1 MSGELSA
8 LRSRPLIALLTAEGI
23 SSLGSQ
29 MTFLAL
35 PWFVLVTTGSAAKMS
50 VVLAVEILPIAL
62 LGIPSG
68 ALVARL
74 GARTTMVLGDAG
86 RAPLML
92 AIPLLHE
99 AGLLSFPLLLVCV
112 FALGCFFAPYFSSQ
126 RLILPELVG
135 DDEATVAQA
144 NAVVEGTQ
152 RATAL
157 LGPALAGILIAV
169 IGAANVLYVDA
180 ASYFI
185 SFLILVTL
193 VPRRPPVPQSDD
205 SRGLLAGIRFVFRD
219 RLLRLLSVT
228 ALFLNMFGQML
239 SASLPVLAYEEFNRS
254 SRVAGVFFAAFG
266 AGSLVGVALALKLV
280 PRYDPIRL
288 GAVSIVA
295 LTVPIPLLGLPL
307 PAGAVVAV
315 LFTSAIFG
323 PLVNAPLIG
332 VLTMR
337 TPEALRPK
345 VMTGVLTMALLAGP
359 IGLVIVGPLLASWGP
374 RPVLLFVA
382 LGQFLATLPFA
393 FFALRRGRQE
403 APVTLEAA

>member
-1 MSGELSA
+1 M
-8 LRSRPLIALLTAEGI
+8 LRTRGLIALLSAEAI
-23 SSLGSQ
+23 SSLGAQ

-50 VVLAVEILPIAL
+50 LVLAVELLPVAL

-68 ALVARL
+68 IVISKW
-74 GARTTMVLGDAG
+74 GARKTMVVGDAA

-92 AIPLLHE
+92 AIPLLQE
-99 AGLLSFPLLLVCV
+99 AGWLSFPVLLACV
-112 FALGCFFAPYFSSQ
+112 FAMGCFLAPYFSAQ

-135 DDEATVAQA
+135 DDESTVAQA

-157 LGPALAGILIAV
+157 LGPSLAGILIAV

-180 ASYFI
+180 VTYFI

-193 VPRRPPVPQSDD
+193 VPKRPPVEATEESG
-205 SRGLLAGIRFVFRD
+205 GLLAGIRFLFRD
-219 RLLRLLSVT
+219 RLLRVLTVT

-239 SASLPVLAYEEFNRS
+239 VASLPVLAFDEFDGS
-254 SRVAGVFFAAFG
+254 STIAGLFFAAFG
-266 AGSLVGVALALKLV
+266 AGAVVGSILAIKLV
-280 PRYDPIRL
+280 PKFDPIRL
-288 GAVSIVA
+288 GAVA
-295 LTVPIPLLGLPL
+295 LVCLTIPIPLLGLPI
-307 PAGAVVAV
+307 PAGAVMLV
-315 LFTSAIFG
+315 LFVGSIFG

-332 VLTMR
+332 LLTMR

-359 IGLVIVGPLLASWGP
+359 IGLVVVGPLLQDWGP
-374 RPVLLFVA
+374 RPVLLVVA
-382 LGQFLATLPFA
+382 AGQFLASLPFA
-393 FFALRRGRQE
+393 IVAFRRRE
-403 APVTLEAA
+403 PTAPVTLEAA

>member
-1 MSGELSA
+1 
-8 LRSRPLIALLTAEGI
+8 
-23 SSLGSQ
+23 

-50 VVLAVEILPIAL
+50 IVLAVEILPIAL

-68 ALVARL
+68 ALVAKL

-112 FALGCFFAPYFSSQ
+112 FALGCFIAPYFSSQ

-144 NAVVEGTQ
+144 NAIVEGTQ

-180 ASYFI
+180 ASYLV

-193 VPRRPPVPQSDD
+193 VPRRPPVAESEDA
-205 SRGLLAGIRFVFRD
+205 RGLLAGIRFLFRD
-219 RLLRLLSVT
+219 PLLRVLAVT

-239 SASLPVLAYEEFNRS
+239 SASLPVLAFDEYNES
-254 SRVAGVFFAAFG
+254 SKIAGLFFAAFG
-266 AGSLVGVALALKLV
+266 AGSLVGVVLAIRLV
-280 PRYDPIRL
+280 PRFDPIRL
-288 GAVSIVA
+288 GAVALVA

-307 PAGAVVAV
+307 PAAAVIMV
-315 LFTSAIFG
+315 LFTSSIFG

-359 IGLVIVGPLLASWGP
+359 IGLVVVGPLLATWGP

-382 LGQFLATLPFA
+382 VGQFLASLPFA
-393 FFALRRGRQE
+393 FVALRRRQE
-403 APVTLEAA
+403 TAPVTLEAA

>member
-1 MSGELSA
+1 
-8 LRSRPLIALLTAEGI
+8 
-23 SSLGSQ
+23 
-29 MTFLAL
+29 
-35 PWFVLVTTGSAAKMS
+35 
-50 VVLAVEILPIAL
+50 
-62 LGIPSG
+62 
-68 ALVARL
+68 
-74 GARTTMVLGDAG
+74 MVLGDAG

-99 AGLLSFPLLLVCV
+99 AGLLSFPLLLLCV
-112 FALGCFFAPYFSSQ
+112 FAIGCFIAPYFSAQ

-180 ASYFI
+180 ASYLI

-193 VPRRPPVPQSDD
+193 VPRRPPVAESDD
-205 SRGLLAGIRFVFRD
+205 SRGLLAGIRF
-219 RLLRLLSVT
+219 LLRDPLLRMLSVT

-239 SASLPVLAYEEFNRS
+239 SASLPVLAYEDFDRS
-254 SRVAGVFFAAFG
+254 STVAGLFFAAFG
-266 AGSLVGVALALKLV
+266 AGSLVGVVLALKLV
-280 PRYDPIRL
+280 PRFDPIRL
-288 GAVSIVA
+288 GAVAIVA

-337 TPEALRPK
+337 TRGAPSEGDDGRAHDGAPGRSDRAGHRRAAARVVGAATRAVFRRAGTVPGHAAVRILR
-345 VMTGVLTMALLAGP
+345 A
-359 IGLVIVGPLLASWGP
+359 PLRSGTSAYHARSC
-374 RPVLLFVA
+374 
-382 LGQFLATLPFA
+382 LAT
-393 FFALRRGRQE
+393 RGS
-403 APVTLEAA
+403 ATVP

>member
-1 MSGELSA
+1 
-8 LRSRPLIALLTAEGI
+8 
-23 SSLGSQ
+23 

-50 VVLAVEILPIAL
+50 LVLAVEILPVAL

-68 ALVARL
+68 ALIARL
-74 GARTTMVLGDAG
+74 GARTTMVVSDAA

-99 AGLLSFPLLLVCV
+99 AGALTFPVLLVFV
-112 FALGCFFAPYFSSQ
+112 FALGSFMAPYFSAQ

-135 DDEATVAQA
+135 DDERTVGQA

-157 LGPALAGILIAV
+157 LGPSLAGVLIALM
-169 IGAANVLYVDA
+169 GATNVLYLDA

-193 VPRRPPVPQSDD
+193 VPRRPPVAESEDA
-205 SRGLLAGIRFVFRD
+205 RGLLAGIRF
-219 RLLRLLSVT
+219 LLRDPLLRVLALT

-239 SASLPVLAYEEFNRS
+239 SASLPVLAFEEFDES
-254 SRVAGVFFAAFG
+254 STIAGLFFAAFG
-266 AGSLVGVALALKLV
+266 AGALLGAILAVKLV
-280 PRYDPIRL
+280 PKFDPIRL
-288 GAVSIVA
+288 GAVGLVA
-295 LTVPIPLLGLPL
+295 FTLPLPLLGLPL
-307 PAGAVVAV
+307 PAAAVIVVVFTAAV
-315 LFTSAIFG
+315 FG
-323 PLVNAPLIG
+323 PIINAPLIG

-345 VMTGVLTMALLAGP
+345 VMTGLLTMALLAGP
-359 IGLVIVGPLLASWGP
+359 LGLLVVGPLLGAWGP

-382 LGQFLATLPFA
+382 VGQFLASLPFA
-393 FFALRRGRQE
+393 FVALRRREPQP
-403 APVTLEAA
+403 PVTLEAA

>member
-1 MSGELSA
+1 VSGERSA

-50 VVLAVEILPIAL
+50 IVLATEILPIAL

-68 ALVARL
+68 ALVAKL

-92 AIPLLHE
+92 AIPLLQQ

-112 FALGCFFAPYFSSQ
+112 FAIGCFIAPYFSAQ

-135 DDEATVAQA
+135 DDERTVGQA

-157 LGPALAGILIAV
+157 LGPALAGILIAL

-180 ASYFI
+180 ASYLI

-193 VPRRPPVPQSDD
+193 VPRRPPVAETEDAH
-205 SRGLLAGIRFVFRD
+205 GLLAGIRFIFRD
-219 RLLRLLSVT
+219 PLLRILAIT

-239 SASLPVLAYEEFNRS
+239 SASLPVLAYEDFDRS
-254 SRVAGVFFAAFG
+254 ATVAGLFFAAFG
-266 AGSLVGVALALKLV
+266 AGSLVGVVLALKLV
-280 PRYDPIRL
+280 PRFDPIRL

-393 FFALRRGRQE
+393 FFALRRGREE
-403 APVTLEAA
+403 APVTLEAT

>member
-1 MSGELSA
+1 M
-8 LRSRPLIALLTAEGI
+8 LRSRPLVALLTAEAV

-35 PWFVLVTTGSAAKMS
+35 PWFVLVTTGSATKMS
-50 VVLAVEILPIAL
+50 IVLAVEILPIAL

-68 ALVARL
+68 ALVAKL

-99 AGLLSFPLLLVCV
+99 VGLLSFPLLLVCV
-112 FALGCFFAPYFSSQ
+112 FAVGCFIAPYFSAQ

-135 DDEATVAQA
+135 DDERTVGQA
-144 NAVVEGTQ
+144 NAIVEGTQ

-157 LGPALAGILIAV
+157 LGPSVAGVLIAI
-169 IGAANVLYVDA
+169 IGASNVLYVDA

-193 VPRRPPVPQSDD
+193 VPRRPPIAETEDAH
-205 SRGLLAGIRFVFRD
+205 GLLAGIRFIFRD
-219 RLLRLLSVT
+219 PLLRILAIT

-239 SASLPVLAYEEFNRS
+239 SASLPVLAFDEYDES
-254 SRVAGVFFAAFG
+254 SKIAGLFFAAFG
-266 AGSLVGVALALKLV
+266 AGSLLGAILAVKLV
-280 PRYDPIRL
+280 PKFDPIRL
-288 GAVSIVA
+288 GAVSLVA

-307 PAGAVVAV
+307 PAAAVIAV
-315 LFTSAIFG
+315 LFVGAIFG

-345 VMTGVLTMALLAGP
+345 VMTGVITMALLAGP
-359 IGLVIVGPLLASWGP
+359 IGLLVVGPLLGSWGP

-382 LGQFLATLPFA
+382 VGQFLASLPFA
-393 FFALRRGRQE
+393 FVALRGGRQQ
-403 APVTLEAA
+403 APLPAEAA

>member
-1 MSGELSA
+1 MPEERSV
-8 LRSRPLIALLTAEGI
+8 LRSRPLVALLSAEAI

-50 VVLAVEILPIAL
+50 IVLAVEILPVAL

-68 ALVARL
+68 ALIARL

-92 AIPLLHE
+92 AIPLLHQ
-99 AGLLSFPLLLVCV
+99 GGVLTFPLLLVFV
-112 FALGCFFAPYFSSQ
+112 FALGCFIAPYFSAQ

-135 DDEATVAQA
+135 DDEQTVGQA
-144 NAVVEGTQ
+144 NAIVEGTQ

-157 LGPALAGILIAV
+157 LGPSTAGVLIAV
-169 IGAANVLYVDA
+169 IGATNVLYVDA

-185 SFLILVTL
+185 SFLVLVTL
-193 VPRRPPVPQSDD
+193 VPRKPPVAESEDAH
-205 SRGLLAGIRFVFRD
+205 GMLAGIRFLFRD
-219 RLLRLLSVT
+219 PLLRILAIT

-239 SASLPVLAYEEFNRS
+239 SASLPVLAFDEYDES
-254 SRVAGVFFAAFG
+254 SAVAGLFFAAFG
-266 AGSLVGVALALKLV
+266 AGSLLGAILAIKLV
-280 PRYDPIRL
+280 PKFDPIRL
-288 GAVSIVA
+288 GAVALVG

-307 PAGAVVAV
+307 PAAAVILV
-315 LFTSAIFG
+315 LFVGAIFG

-332 VLTMR
+332 VLTVR

-345 VMTGVLTMALLAGP
+345 VMTGVITMAMLAGP
-359 IGLVIVGPLLASWGP
+359 IGLLVVGPLLGAWGP

-382 LGQFLATLPFA
+382 VGQFLATLPFA
-393 FFALRRGRQE
+393 FVALRRREPTG
-403 APVTLEAA
+403 PVTLEAA

>member
-1 MSGELSA
+1 M
-8 LRSRPLIALLTAEGI
+8 LRNRGLVPLLTAEAI

-35 PWFVLVTTGSAAKMS
+35 PWFVLVTTGSAARMS
-50 VVLAVEILPIAL
+50 IVLAVELLPVAL

-68 ALVARL
+68 MVISKW
-74 GARTTMVLGDAG
+74 GARKTMVVGDAA

-92 AIPLLHE
+92 AIPLLQE
-99 AGLLSFPLLLVCV
+99 AGRLSFPVLLACV
-112 FALGCFFAPYFSSQ
+112 FALGCFLAPYFSAQ

-135 DDEATVAQA
+135 DDESTVAQA

-157 LGPALAGILIAV
+157 LGPSLAGILIAV

-180 ASYFI
+180 FTYFI
-185 SFLILVTL
+185 SFLILVSF
-193 VPRRPPVPQSDD
+193 VPKRPPVEATEES
-205 SRGLLAGIRFVFRD
+205 GGVLAGIRFVLRD
-219 RLLRLLSVT
+219 RLLRVLAVT

-239 SASLPVLAYEEFNRS
+239 AASLPVLAFDEFDGS
-254 SRVAGVFFAAFG
+254 STIAGLFFAAFG
-266 AGSLVGVALALKLV
+266 AGAVVGSILAIKLV

-288 GAVSIVA
+288 GAVA
-295 LTVPIPLLGLPL
+295 LVCLTIPIPLLGLPL
-307 PAGAVVAV
+307 PAGAVILV
-315 LFTSAIFG
+315 LFVGSIFG

-345 VMTGVLTMALLAGP
+345 VMTGVLTTALLAGP
-359 IGLVIVGPLLASWGP
+359 IGLVVVGPLLQNWGP

-382 LGQFLATLPFA
+382 AGQLLASLPFA
-393 FFALRRGRQE
+393 FVAFRRRE
-403 APVTLEAA
+403 PTPPVTLEAA

>member
-1 MSGELSA
+1 M
-8 LRSRPLIALLTAEGI
+8 LRTRGLIALLSAEAI
-23 SSLGSQ
+23 SSLGAQ

-50 VVLAVEILPIAL
+50 LVLAVELLPVAL

-68 ALVARL
+68 MVISKW
-74 GARTTMVLGDAG
+74 GARKTMVVGDAA

-99 AGLLSFPLLLVCV
+99 AGWLSFPVLLACV
-112 FALGCFFAPYFSSQ
+112 FAMGCFLAPYFSAQ

-135 DDEATVAQA
+135 DDESTVAQA

-152 RATAL
+152 RSTAL
-157 LGPALAGILIAV
+157 LGPSLAGILIAV

-180 ASYFI
+180 VTYFV

-193 VPRRPPVPQSDD
+193 VPRRPPVEATEESG
-205 SRGLLAGIRFVFRD
+205 GLLAGVRFLFRD
-219 RLLRLLSVT
+219 RLLRVLTVT

-239 SASLPVLAYEEFNRS
+239 VASLPVLAFDEFDGS
-254 SRVAGVFFAAFG
+254 STIAGLFFAAFG
-266 AGSLVGVALALKLV
+266 AGAVVGSILAIKLV
-280 PRYDPIRL
+280 PKFEPIRL
-288 GAVSIVA
+288 GAVA
-295 LTVPIPLLGLPL
+295 LVCLTIPIPLLGLPI
-307 PAGAVVAV
+307 PAGAVMLV
-315 LFTSAIFG
+315 LFVGSIFG

-332 VLTMR
+332 LLTMR

-359 IGLVIVGPLLASWGP
+359 IGLVVVGLLLQDWGP
-374 RPVLLFVA
+374 RPVLLLVA
-382 LGQFLATLPFA
+382 ACQFLASLPFA
-393 FFALRRGRQE
+393 IVAFRRRE
-403 APVTLEAA
+403 PTAPVTLEAA

>member
-1 MSGELSA
+1 
-8 LRSRPLIALLTAEGI
+8 
-23 SSLGSQ
+23 
-29 MTFLAL
+29 
-35 PWFVLVTTGSAAKMS
+35 
-50 VVLAVEILPIAL
+50 
-62 LGIPSG
+62 
-68 ALVARL
+68 
-74 GARTTMVLGDAG
+74 MVLGDAG

-144 NAVVEGTQ
+144 NTVVEGTQ

-323 PLVNAPLIG
+323 PLVNAADRSADDENARGTATEGDDGSANDGAPSRPDRAGHRRAAARVVGAATRPAIRRPGTVPGHVAVRL
-332 VLTMR
+332 
-337 TPEALRPK
+337 LRAPSWSPR
-345 VMTGVLTMALLAGP
+345 GACHARSRLAEP
-359 IGLVIVGPLLASWGP
+359 NPVVPCPP
-374 RPVLLFVA
+374 R
-382 LGQFLATLPFA
+382 
-393 FFALRRGRQE
+393 
-403 APVTLEAA
+403 